1 MANLKQLEFLVLR
14 YVPDAVK
21 GEFVNFGVVVLEGG
35 ADGVGFADV
44 RVTRDW
50 RRVKCL
56 DPDVETEMLE
66 AVEGEI
72 RARLQSGAVDCSK
85 GGVAMAQREWIMK
98 MLEDSFS
105 NALQVTDAK
114 AVLAEDPRAELGKL
128 VEMYCESQARARR
141 QLAGRHVIYGR
152 MKDEFERA
160 GVWPLMRKRIPVAE
174 YTGKGDPLRI
184 DCGYRPNGVVKMFQA
199 VSLESDLDAAKVLA
213 FTFPQLREG
222 IARVEGAKAE
232 LTAVVED
239 DLDRNDDAVDFALIT
254 LARNEIAV
262 AQMSALPE
270 IAARARVEL
279 RV

>member
-1 MANLKQLEFLVLR
+1 
-14 YVPDAVK
+14 
-21 GEFVNFGVVVLEGG
+21 
-35 ADGVGFADV
+35 
-44 RVTRDW
+44 
-50 RRVKCL
+50 
-56 DPDVETEMLE
+56 
-66 AVEGEI
+66 
-72 RARLQSGAVDCSK
+72 
-85 GGVAMAQREWIMK
+85 
-98 MLEDSFS
+98 
-105 NALQVTDAK
+105 
-114 AVLAEDPRAELGKL
+114 
-128 VEMYCESQARARR
+128 
-141 QLAGRHVIYGR
+141 
-152 MKDEFERA
+152 
-160 GVWPLMRKRIPVAE
+160 MRKRIPVAE